1 MWVENAWEV
10 PVLADLFVKPLKLM
24 VASAFWLVV
33 WVLTLIDNTYRKLTN
48 MSIRSEY
55 NPVFGRTYRRV
66 LDWAMEP
73 SQA

>member
-1 MWVENAWEV
+1 MS
-10 PVLADLFVKPLKLM
+10 ADLFVRPLKLM

-33 WVLTLIDNTYRKLTN
+33 WVLTLFSNAYRRLTN
-48 MSIRSEY
+48 MRVRSEY
-55 NPVFGRTYRRV
+55 DPVFGRTYRRV